1 MKKILMALAATT
13 MLVSFSAPSIAA
25 INPANIYESSHTINI
40 LNAIDK
46 EVADGET
53 AGVIGM
59 FAWAS
64 VDGKIYSLALN
75 ELRKHGS
82 NAGKFFAQHVQ
93 TEYATNFAKIQDA
106 VDSTMNLINAGVPAD
121 VAINTIATISADVT
135 TETITVFVTDQM
147 AYDRGH
153 RDGVASVTPDPMDG
167 SFADGAASVTPE
179 DGVTQADVDA
189 ANMAEGPGSAYAR
202 GFAAGAMQEGGELG
216 LSTDQIIDRINATS
230 EAMIVTITGTPA
242 TSDYAPATFRGIEP
256 GDYFSYEVVVAGA
269 DGGTTATRYGVRAVG
284 GELLGWDTQ
293 ETRPTTGHFLGA
305 ATEAGTAGRGAKIA
319 ELNGMLD
326 NDQLILDTGQIG
338 EAASADYTRVVNTE
352 ITADYLV
359 RAVGNGVPARLATSA
374 DVVADTYLPA
384 DYSGLTPGFYH
395 AQIEAD
401 TVLPNGIDLS
411 GMYVTYGVE
420 SVGGAITVTHGF
432 PGTST
437 PGEFLGVVSYDD
449 VLDLTAR
456 AQLIQDNRLG
466 TFRAANTVVDVRGN
480 GVVAGVT
487 MIDAV
492 ASTEYTL
499 SFTGGD
505 LNANE
510 LATYA
515 IENGVVASESAYSPY
530 TGKDDAAEAL
540 GFRYG
545 RADNYGAGRAAYS
558 GAPEIQVFTYNA
570 AVQAAPARPAE
581 VGDFYETDRS
591 GRYIYSTTNDGGAE
605 WRYESNTGTSRWATT
620 DGRDSLGTISGTLPS
635 ADMSDSFV
643 TTRYNQDFTATE
655 AREHNRRLGTDTSA
669 NFLFGEVIDANHL
682 REIQQAVNAAYDQ
695 GYEDGYKDGF
705 KDGYTVGFADGV
717 DSVTN

>member
-1 MKKILMALAATT
+1 MKKIMMALVAST
-13 MLVSFSAPSIAA
+13 MLVSFSAPTFAA
-25 INPANIYESSHTINI
+25 FNPTNIYESSHTVNI
-40 LNAIDK
+40 LNAIDEK
-46 EVADGET
+46 IADGET
-53 AGVIGM
+53 AGIFSN
-59 FAWAS
+59 FAWAY
-64 VDGKIYSLALN
+64 VNGKVYSLSLN

-82 NAGKFFAQHVQ
+82 NAGKFFSEHVGAEVRLDIAEKQEAVSTIVELAQ
-93 TEYATNFAKIQDA
+93 
-106 VDSTMNLINAGVPAD
+106 AGV
-121 VAINTIATISADVT
+121 SAERIV
-135 TETITVFVTDQM
+135 TITEIERVFVDRIVGDVD
-147 AYDRGH
+147 AYDRGFEA
-153 RDGVASVTPDPMDG
+153 GAASITPDPMDG

-179 DGVTQADVDA
+179 DGITQADVDA

-242 TSDYAPATFRGIEP
+242 SSDYAPATFRGIRD
-256 GDYFSYEVVVAGA
+256 GDYFVNAPVGHFSGSA
-269 DGGTTATRYGVRAVG
+269 GTTTYVVRGTGPAGSEQLGDWYTTTVEPMDGHNFGNVG
-284 GELLGWDTQ
+284 TGNVARNAEIGRLNNLGDD
-293 ETRPTTGHFLGA
+293 A
-305 ATEAGTAGRGAKIA
+305 
-319 ELNGMLD
+319 
-326 NDQLILDTGQIG
+326 ILVTGQVG
-338 EAASADYTRVVNTE
+338 EAASSDYTRVVNTE

-359 RAVGNGVPARLATSA
+359 SAVGNGVPARVATSA
-374 DVVADTYLPA
+374 DVVADSYINVPEA
-384 DYSGLTPGFYH
+384 NENVAYSYTAG
-395 AQIEAD
+395 
-401 TVLPNGIDLS
+401 S
-411 GMYVTYGVE
+411 GSTRYVTYEEDIGWLAG
-420 SVGGAITVTHGF
+420 SSSTSATTVINLNAMH
-432 PGTST
+432 TSPT
-437 PGEFLGVVSYDD
+437 AEAAAAAAWAAANGEFV
-449 VLDLTAR
+449 A
-456 AQLIQDNRLG
+456 
-466 TFRAANTVVDVRGN
+466 GN
-480 GVVAGVT
+480 GVVPGVT

-705 KDGYTVGFADGV
+705 ADGYTVGFSDGV
-717 DSVTN
+717 DSVTR